1 MTPLSVDLYE
11 KFKAEHGFSLR
22 NLEHIWWLLSEC
34 DRRLYQALA
43 AEEKAGR
50 EVSEELSGQI
60 SWIAEE
66 LEEGALELK
75 LTLIDLRETIR

>member
-1 MTPLSVDLYE
+1 MTALSVDLYE
-11 KFKAEHGFSLR
+11 KFRTQYGFSLID
-22 NLEHIWWLLSEC
+22 LEHICWLLAES

-60 SWIAEE
+60 AWIAQE

-75 LTLIDLRETIR
+75 LTIADLREAIR